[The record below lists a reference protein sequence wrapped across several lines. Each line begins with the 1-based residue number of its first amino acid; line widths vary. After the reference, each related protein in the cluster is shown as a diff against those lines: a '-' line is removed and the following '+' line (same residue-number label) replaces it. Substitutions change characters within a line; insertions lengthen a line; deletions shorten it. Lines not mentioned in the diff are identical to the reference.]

1 MAKQMFVYI
10 MTNKGNRVLY
20 IGVTNDL
27 SRRAYEHKHK
37 VNNSFPAR
45 YNVNKLVY
53 FEVFEDPLEAI
64 AREKQL
70 KGGSRQKKI
79 NLITRMNPQWIDLI
93 EGKEEHCGDE
103 ATSLRGGCCSAAEA
117 CPPSSISLGR
127 RAI

>member
-64 AREKQL
+64 ARRVL
-70 KGGSRQKKI
+70 FSRRSLPAFFDLVGQTG
-79 NLITRMNPQWIDLI
+79 NLTM
-93 EGKEEHCGDE
+93 
-103 ATSLRGGCCSAAEA
+103 SLRGTRKSH
-117 CPPSSISLGR
+117 SR
-127 RAI
+127 